1 MATAFGRFCG
11 KICVAPTSP
20 VWSEEEVLKSSMS
33 TPFAATDHRVG
44 GHRRSAQRSGVGGH
58 QGHREGDA
66 EWAKR
71 HSGGGVGPSGRAVG
85 ADGSPQLGSS
95 VGSCAEELGVSHEK
109 RVLWNILL
117 RNWSEVGSM
126 TCTQGTWWQ
135 RKLALR
141 LFMRWSISRG
151 PRVYLAYV
159 APEVLG
165 RSASQHVSTT
175 PQVSRSV
182 SGLTYLYAMPNTM
195 MPDFGSRRFARN
207 SAGFFRPTCPKPLFA
222 QAEET
227 LRSHPRGRMEV
238 RRPTRRRMVAGSCH
252 QRAVGRRWDMND
264 RKTTWNM
271 YQLV

>member
-1 MATAFGRFCG
+1 
-11 KICVAPTSP
+11 
-20 VWSEEEVLKSSMS
+20 
-33 TPFAATDHRVG
+33 
-44 GHRRSAQRSGVGGH
+44 
-58 QGHREGDA
+58 
-66 EWAKR
+66 
-71 HSGGGVGPSGRAVG
+71 
-85 ADGSPQLGSS
+85 
-95 VGSCAEELGVSHEK
+95 
-109 RVLWNILL
+109 
-117 RNWSEVGSM
+117 M

-227 LRSHPRGRMEV
+227 LRSHPRGRMEAPPPPPPDDPPGPAIEV
-238 RRPTRRRMVAGSCH
+238 TSLEMNPAEECAFEDGLGLAIGFTSDSPLLGFTWRISYVVDTAKRRYIVQVGQTEPADYAPGPNAMTYLAEGLSIEEVPKARQSLNGKSSMRI
-252 QRAVGRRWDMND
+252 QRLFLQACRCSKQCFERLA
-264 RKTTWNM
+264 K
-271 YQLV
+271 QLDELGKFLELFWKLGKLQQDTYVHT